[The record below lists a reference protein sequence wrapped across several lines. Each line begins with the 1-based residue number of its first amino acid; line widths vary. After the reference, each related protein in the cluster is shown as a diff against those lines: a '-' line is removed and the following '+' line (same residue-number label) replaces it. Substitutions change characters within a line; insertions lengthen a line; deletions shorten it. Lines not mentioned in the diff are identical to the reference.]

1 MSKINDIFDL
11 PEQIDSKSHE
21 TPKKERK
28 KIVMTDEK
36 KNALLERLAKGRE
49 TRANNLLAKKGLPPK
64 TEEKTEGYKE
74 PIKDKRVESLK
85 KEDKSEEER
94 KAFINTMMGKSKPVE
109 KFERPKKKIITEG
122 SDDQQKVQAEPKV
135 LKVEAEPKVLKVEA
149 EPKVLKVEVPIKQN
163 LVVAEPKVLKVET
176 PKQNL
181 VVERPKIVAP
191 PKQSLVVIAP
201 VVFSTLKKPMWG

>member
-1 MSKINDIFDL
+1 MSNINDIFDL
-11 PEQIDSKSHE
+11 PEQTTE

-28 KIVMTDEK
+28 KIIMTDEK

-64 TEEKTEGYKE
+64 TEEVKE

-109 KFERPKKKIITEG
+109 KFERPKKKIYN
-122 SDDQQKVQAEPKV
+122 DQP
-135 LKVEAEPKVLKVEA
+135 KVEAEPKVLKVEA
-149 EPKVLKVEVPIKQN
+149 EPKVLKVE
-163 LVVAEPKVLKVET
+163 APKVEAPKVEV
-176 PKQNL
+176 PKKIEGY
-181 VVERPKIVAP
+181 ERPKIVAP
-191 PKQSLVVIAP
+191 PKVVAP
-201 VVFSTLKKPMWG
+201 VVFSTLKKPIWG

>member
-11 PEQIDSKSHE
+11 PDQTE

-28 KIVMTDEK
+28 KTVMTDEK

-74 PIKDKRVESLK
+74 QVKDKRIESIK
-85 KEDKSEEER
+85 NDDKQPKTESKAQPKAQPKVDNSEDER
-94 KAFINTMMGKSKPVE
+94 KAFINTMVGKSKPVE
-109 KFERPKKKIITEG
+109 KFERPKKKVYDEQPKQIIIE
-122 SDDQQKVQAEPKV
+122 AP
-135 LKVEAEPKVLKVEA
+135 KVEAPKVEA
-149 EPKVLKVEVPIKQN
+149 PKKQS
-163 LVVAEPKVLKVET
+163 LIEAPKKQSLIEA
-176 PKQNL
+176 PKKPEGY
-181 VVERPKIVAP
+181 ERPKKTEGYAP
-191 PKQSLVVIAP
+191 PKVVAP